1 MEDELPKQ
9 SELSKPDFFASF
21 KDGLTYFM
29 QKAKD
34 SLEAVGEAPGDIIRF
49 LRYPSAAVQPGPIT
63 YLGITYPNPSDI
75 NFLDGIC
82 DCYIDIS
89 MYNIP

>member
-1 MEDELPKQ
+1 MDSEDEHPNQ
-9 SELSKPDFFASF
+9 SELVKPDFFTAF

-34 SLEAVGEAPGDIIRF
+34 SLEAVGEAPSDIIRF

-63 YLGITYPNPSDI
+63 YLGITYPSPTDI
-75 NFLDGIC
+75 GFLDGE
-82 DCYIDIS
+82 DFKFLQGLY
-89 MYNIP
+89 